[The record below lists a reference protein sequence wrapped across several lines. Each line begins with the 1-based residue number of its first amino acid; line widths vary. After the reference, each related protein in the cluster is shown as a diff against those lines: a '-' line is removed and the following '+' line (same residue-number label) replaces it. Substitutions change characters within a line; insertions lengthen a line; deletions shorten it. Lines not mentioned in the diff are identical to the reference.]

1 MKIKEKTEQ
10 IKTKVKE
17 TGDKVVE
24 KAKEVGAKVNEACGE
39 YPEAVLSV
47 VGTVATIVVSVVAA
61 NAASREAA
69 CRTEDGLTNCEY
81 KTKHPLSNREI
92 LELSDKMQSGMTKG
106 EALNEMGLLK
116 KERKR
121 K

>member
-17 TGDKVVE
+17 TGTKAVE
-24 KAKEVGAKVNEACGE
+24 KAKEVGTKLNDACGE

-47 VGTVATIVVSVVAA
+47 LGTVATVVITVVAA
-61 NAASREAA
+61 SAANSEAA
-69 CRTEDGLTNCEY
+69 CRTKDGLTECEY
-81 KTKHPLSNREI
+81 RTKHPLNNREI